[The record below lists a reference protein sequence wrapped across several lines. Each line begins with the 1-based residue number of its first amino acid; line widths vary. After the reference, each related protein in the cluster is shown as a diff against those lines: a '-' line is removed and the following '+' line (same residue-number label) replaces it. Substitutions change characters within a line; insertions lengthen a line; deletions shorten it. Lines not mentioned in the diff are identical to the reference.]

1 MSTKDALGP
10 FQAGDGGLPPYLAG
24 REYEQEICGAFLSR
38 LRNGRPPP
46 REIVFHGPRGN
57 GKTALLAWLRKE
69 VAAFPGVD
77 AIRLVPAAIRTETK
91 LVERL
96 LPSSWWQ
103 RLAPS
108 EVSLYGIKWRPGEDR
123 PPPLDEALAARS
135 ARKPLVLLLDE
146 AHTLAPQ
153 VGSALLNA
161 SQQVGRELPFLLV
174 LAGTP
179 ELRSRLG
186 SFDATFWNRAERLP
200 IGRLDPGAS
209 AAALRVPLE
218 REGIPVDEDATACM
232 VGESQGYPYFV
243 QLWGEAIWS
252 RIRSAPHVRG
262 GGRRWRTWMAP
273 EPSSIAGGTGTTSN
287 ATTN

>member
-10 FQAGDGGLPPYLAG
+10 FQAGDGSLPPYLAG

-46 REIVFHGPRGN
+46 REIVFHGLRGN
-57 GKTALLAWLRKE
+57 GKTALLAWLQKE
-69 VAAFPGVD
+69 VVTFPRVD

-108 EVSLYGIKWRPGEDR
+108 EVSLYGQRH
-123 PPPLDEALAARS
+123 A
-135 ARKPLVLLLDE
+135 
-146 AHTLAPQ
+146 
-153 VGSALLNA
+153 
-161 SQQVGRELPFLLV
+161 
-174 LAGTP
+174 
-179 ELRSRLG
+179 
-186 SFDATFWNRAERLP
+186 
-200 IGRLDPGAS
+200 
-209 AAALRVPLE
+209 
-218 REGIPVDEDATACM
+218 
-232 VGESQGYPYFV
+232 
-243 QLWGEAIWS
+243 
-252 RIRSAPHVRG
+252 RG

-273 EPSSIAGGTGTTSN
+273 EPSPIAGGTDTTSN

>member
-1 MSTKDALGP
+1 MITQDSLGP

-24 REYEQEICGAFLSR
+24 RESEQEICGAFLSR

-108 EVSLYGIKWRPGEDR
+108 EVSLYGIKWRPGQDR

-135 ARKPLVLLLDE
+135 AKKPLVLLLDE
-146 AHTLAPQ
+146 AHTLAPE

-161 SQQVGRELPFLLV
+161 SQQVGTR
-174 LAGTP
+174 LARPTK
-179 ELRSRLG
+179 
-186 SFDATFWNRAERLP
+186 DRLP
-200 IGRLDPGAS
+200 AMNQGG
-209 AAALRVPLE
+209 
-218 REGIPVDEDATACM
+218 
-232 VGESQGYPYFV
+232 SQ
-243 QLWGEAIWS
+243 
-252 RIRSAPHVRG
+252 H
-262 GGRRWRTWMAP
+262 
-273 EPSSIAGGTGTTSN
+273 TGTQ
-287 ATTN
+287 